1 MISPIRLLL
10 SQLHQH
16 NKLASHTSSQTPLSL
31 THGLPLASTDMLPPS
46 RSAPEAGSTS
56 EMERKT
62 SLSKGHGLVAWS
74 ASFDSHARLRHR
86 CHAYMHM
93 VILARGDL
101 PRTHETAPRILA
113 SKRPEPPTSPSAAN
127 GKRESSSLLAVCMDK
142 WGKRGVIER
151 HRIDNL
157 DDTRRRKGDEFK
169 TPDLQIEVSDLPPG

>member
-74 ASFDSHARLRHR
+74 ASLDSHACLRHR

-93 VILARGDL
+93 DILTRGDLPRSHETAPRILARGDL

-127 GKRESSSLLAVCMDK
+127 GKRESSSLLAVCMDQ
-142 WGKRGVIER
+142 WG
-151 HRIDNL
+151 
-157 DDTRRRKGDEFK
+157 
-169 TPDLQIEVSDLPPG
+169 